1 MVWVVD
7 PATRTVS
14 TRDVTIAARDGSAV
28 RVLDG
33 LTPGTRVVTAGVNSL
48 TQGQTVK
55 IADEASQ

>member
-7 PATRTVS
+7 PAARTVS
-14 TRDVTIAARDGSAV
+14 TRDVTIAARDGSSV

-48 TQGQTVK
+48 TAGQTVK

>member
-14 TRDVTIAARDGSAV
+14 TQDVTVAARDGSAI
-28 RVLDG
+28 RVLNG

-48 TQGQTVK
+48 TPGQTVK
-55 IADEASQ
+55 IADGAFQ